1 MLVPDAFGLACLRLE
16 SFTDIDSAA
25 SYIQLRSTNGASN
38 GAYAFWVV
46 HGRPACEAQHGFE
59 CLVLIRHENDSNVV
73 SPFSFV
79 DMESAESA
87 ARAELRAGLDPRLLL
102 IFWAV
107 PVTIE
112 FGNQGKV
119 SLNPAVPPG
128 TGATC
133 EEAETHTT
141 PVVAI
146 SDLTDCEA
154 FQGIPAAASAQTAPA
169 EASSSTART
178 PAPTPAP
185 APMPA
190 PAPAPTPTFV
200 PSFGTQSDPRTAS
213 EVMKRAE
220 AISQETRTVEVVENA
235 ESETEAVDGVG
246 TGPDGGAT
254 EATRIMR
261 ERRSRPRDE
270 PFRGFGSP
278 PGKF

>member
-1 MLVPDAFGLACLRLE
+1 VLVPDAFGLACLRLE
-16 SFTDIDSAA
+16 SFADVDSAA
-25 SYIQLRSTNGASN
+25 SYIQSRSTNGASN
-38 GAYAFWVV
+38 GAYAFWTL

-59 CLVLIRHENDSNVV
+59 CLVLIRRENDLNVV

-79 DMESAESA
+79 DMESAEST

-128 TGATC
+128 TGATY
-133 EEAETHTT
+133 EEAETHAA

-146 SDLTDCEA
+146 SDLTDSEA
-154 FQGIPAAASAQTAPA
+154 SRGIPAAASAQTAPA
-169 EASSSTART
+169 ETVGSAART

-185 APMPA
+185 TRSPA
-190 PAPAPTPTFV
+190 SV
-200 PSFGTQSDPRTAS
+200 PSLNTQSDSRAAS
-213 EVMKRAE
+213 EVMKLVE
-220 AISQETRTVEVVENA
+220 AIHQETVEVVEDA
-235 ESETEAVDGVG
+235 ESETEAVEGVG
-246 TGPDGGAT
+246 MEPDEGAA
-254 EATRIMR
+254 EATGIMR
-261 ERRSRPRDE
+261 ERRWQPRDR